1 MRRFLI
7 MLIALLCM
15 APALAAQPT
24 DWSKVATRQPD
35 GSFVLGNPDA
45 KVKLVEFLSLTCP
58 HCAKFEGEAIAPLTA
73 KYIQTGQ
80 VSYEVRHA
88 LRDVFDLSASL
99 LARCDGPTAFF
110 SAAPTLFA
118 TQDQWIGKA
127 VEWSKTAPD
136 ATNTPQEKLLQ
147 MVAHGAGLDEFF
159 AARGV
164 NQAKADACL
173 ANGTERDTLVAM
185 ANDAWHRP
193 NFPGTPAFLINGV
206 LQQDLAT
213 WADMDKRLAA
223 ATKAQPA
230 SFKAPHPSPLKTPRK
245 KL

>member
-1 MRRFLI
+1 MRRFLM
-7 MLIALLCM
+7 MLMALVCV
-15 APALAAQPT
+15 APAFAAPPT
-24 DWSKVATRQPD
+24 DWSKVANRQPD
-35 GSFVLGNPDA
+35 GAFVLGNPDA

-73 KYIQTGQ
+73 KYIQTGL

-88 LRDVFDLSASL
+88 LRDVFDLSASM
-99 LARCDGPTAFF
+99 LARCDGPAAFF
-110 SAAPTLFA
+110 AAAPQLYA
-118 TQDQWIGKA
+118 TQDQWVARA

-136 ATNTPQEKLLQ
+136 SANTPQDKLLQ
-147 MVAHGAGLDEFF
+147 LVAHGAGFDEFF

-164 NQAKADACL
+164 AEAKGNACL
-173 ANGTERDTLVAM
+173 ANGGEREVLVAM
-185 ANDAWHRP
+185 ANDAWRRP

-213 WADMDKRLAA
+213 WVDLDKRLG
-223 ATKAQPA
+223 ATLKVEPS
-230 SFKAPHPSPLKTPRK
+230 SFKAPGSSFKAPRK

>member
-1 MRRFLI
+1 VRRFLMMFMA
-7 MLIALLCM
+7 MLCV

-24 DWSKVATRQPD
+24 DWSKVATREAD
-35 GSFVLGNPDA
+35 GTFMLGNPDA

-73 KYIQTGQ
+73 KYIQTGL

-88 LRDVFDLSASL
+88 LRDVFDLSASI
-99 LARCDGPTAFF
+99 LARCDGPVAFF
-110 SAAPTLFA
+110 SATPVVYA

-136 ATNTPQEKLLQ
+136 SANTPQDQLLKL
-147 MVAHGAGLDEFF
+147 VAHGSGLDAFF

-164 NQAKADACL
+164 TEAKANACL
-173 ANGTERDTLVAM
+173 ANGTERDILVAM

-193 NFPGTPAFLINGV
+193 NFPGTPAFTINGV

-213 WADMDKRLAA
+213 WAELDKRLGGAI
-223 ATKAQPA
+223 KPQPS
-230 SFKAPHPSPLKTPRK
+230 SFKAPAQSLKAPRK

>member
-1 MRRFLI
+1 MRRFL
-7 MLIALLCM
+7 MMFMALLCVT
-15 APALAAQPT
+15 PALAAQPT
-24 DWSKVATRQPD
+24 DWSKVATREAD
-35 GSFVLGNPDA
+35 GTYMLGNPDA

-88 LRDVFDLSASL
+88 LRDVFDFSASL
-99 LARCDGPTAFF
+99 LARCDGPNAFF
-110 SAAPTLFA
+110 AAAPVLYA

-127 VEWSKTAPD
+127 IEWSKTAPD
-136 ATNTPQEKLLQ
+136 SANTPQDQLLR
-147 MVAHGAGLDEFF
+147 MVAKGSGLDQFF
-159 AARGV
+159 AARGLTE
-164 NQAKADACL
+164 AKANACL

-193 NFPGTPAFLINGV
+193 NFPGTPAFTINGV

-213 WADMDKRLAA
+213 WVDLDKRLGAA
-223 ATKAQPA
+223 LKTQPT
-230 SFKAPHPSPLKTPRK
+230 SFKAPAPSMKAPRK